1 MLIYC
6 MAQHNYCTGEPVNAF
21 PNPNNTDQT
30 GMSLRDYI
38 AVASLQGMVAN
49 DGYSNP
55 WQLARYAY
63 SLADAMLEVKNE
75 DNKQV

>member
-1 MLIYC
+1 
-6 MAQHNYCTGEPVNAF
+6 MAQHNYCTGETVNAF
-21 PNPNNTDQT
+21 PNPNNTEQA

-38 AVASLQGMVAN
+38 AVTSLQGLVAN

>member
-1 MLIYC
+1 

-21 PNPNNTDQT
+21 PNPNNTEQA

-38 AVASLQGMVAN
+38 ATACLQGMVAN

-63 SLADAMLEVKNE
+63 SLADAMMEVKNA
-75 DNKQV
+75 DNEQV

>member
-21 PNPNNTDQT
+21 PNPNNTDQA

-49 DGYSNP
+49 AGYLNP

>member
-1 MLIYC
+1 M
-6 MAQHNYCTGEPVNAF
+6 NAF
-21 PNPNNTDQT
+21 PNPNNTDQA

-49 DGYSNP
+49 DGYSKNP